1 MNRKVTNVILV
12 LGIMLVASAIG
23 IFGYRMLAEHNAA
36 SLSDKIVKS
45 MTDII
50 PQYDA
55 DDPRATGTGQDPL
68 PMIEVEGVSMVGY
81 LEMPSLGKKIP
92 VADAYYDGDHLAFLD
107 SGSPV
112 KGHFVIGGSETD
124 GGFACLKDLKPGDK
138 VTFVDANGVRYD
150 YKVSGM
156 GSVKEITDLDHDLVM
171 YCGISDETFLAV
183 YADSAASS
191 G

>member
-1 MNRKVTNVILV
+1 MRKKSTNVMLA
-12 LGIMLVASAIG
+12 LGILLIAGAIG
-23 IFGYRMLAEHNAA
+23 IVGYRMMSAHKAA
-36 SLSDKIVKS
+36 DLSNEIIKG

-55 DDPRATGTGQDPL
+55 DDPRATGMGQDPL
-68 PMIEVEGVSMVGY
+68 PMIEVEGVSLVGY
-81 LEMPSLGKKIP
+81 LELPSLNEKLP
-92 VADAYYDGDHLAFLD
+92 VADEYYDGDHLAFHD

-150 YKVSGM
+150 YKITGL
-156 GSVKEITDLDHDLVM
+156 GSVKKLKGLDHDLVM
-171 YCGISDETFLAV
+171 YCGISDETFLAA
-183 YADSAASS
+183 YASAVK
-191 G
+191 